1 MQPEGTLVVI
11 VAMRDGVVAASDTR
25 QTIDNAIYCDG
36 ANKFLEP
43 SRPERFIIAI
53 TGRRGFYPL
62 NMMTAPNVCE
72 YVRRTRREFDLG
84 EIVKEHVERQS
95 EANLSELDMTAL
107 AQRCNDA
114 LIQYLTANPHRLP
127 AVSGDYFSSSVVLAA
142 YDRAAA
148 LAVVRSFE
156 ISVDARSNKLVA
168 NGGLNE
174 RFSLDDVAE
183 PIIAGERDYLLQH
196 VMPGIRDEPITESTR
211 RLVGPFPRFN
221 FKLVKDTSLQEAA
234 DLATDL
240 IESASRMTAK
250 TPAKSGIGGP
260 VDVRILGEEPRAVRW
275 QRK

>member
-1 MQPEGTLVVI
+1 
-11 VAMRDGVVAASDTR
+11 
-25 QTIDNAIYCDG
+25 
-36 ANKFLEP
+36 
-43 SRPERFIIAI
+43 
-53 TGRRGFYPL
+53 
-62 NMMTAPNVCE
+62 MMTAPNVCE